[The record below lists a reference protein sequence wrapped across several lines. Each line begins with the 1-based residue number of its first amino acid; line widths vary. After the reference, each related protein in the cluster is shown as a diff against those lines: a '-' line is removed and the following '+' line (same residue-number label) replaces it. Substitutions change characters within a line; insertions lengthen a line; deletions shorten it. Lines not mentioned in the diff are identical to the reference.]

1 MTKAQVYLVG
11 ALLLSSATVAYG
23 QGASESV
30 VKLPDQIEWKVS
42 PVTPGPTAAVL
53 YGDPTKP
60 GVYVTRVKFPAG
72 AKLMPHTHPDEW
84 RTAVVLS
91 GTFYFGL
98 GDKWDETKLKPYP
111 AGTFF
116 SEPKATPHFVSA
128 RDGEV
133 IVQVTAIGPSGTTM
147 IPQK

>member
-1 MTKAQVYLVG
+1 
-11 ALLLSSATVAYG
+11 
-23 QGASESV
+23 
-30 VKLPDQIEWKVS
+30 
-42 PVTPGPTAAVL
+42 VL
-53 YGDPTKP
+53 YGDPTKA

-111 AGTFF
+111 TGTFF
-116 SEPKATPHFVSA
+116 SEPKATPHFVWA

>member
-1 MTKAQVYLVG
+1 
-11 ALLLSSATVAYG
+11 
-23 QGASESV
+23 
-30 VKLPDQIEWKVS
+30 
-42 PVTPGPTAAVL
+42 
-53 YGDPTKP
+53 
-60 GVYVTRVKFPAG
+60 
-72 AKLMPHTHPDEW
+72 
-84 RTAVVLS
+84 VVLS